1 MYERIALLN
10 CAESVYKAH
19 TGISRPGV
27 CSMTELH
34 SIFSQDFVTRA
45 IYYQNRIYRV
55 NSACFDQFCLTI
67 YA

>member
-1 MYERIALLN
+1 MQRRIRHILAVLL
-10 CAESVYKAH
+10 
-19 TGISRPGV
+19 GV

-34 SIFSQDFVTRA
+34 SILSQDFVSRT
-45 IYYQNRIYRV
+45 IYYQDRIYRV